1 MDATSSH
8 SSPHPARLGTPPFAI
23 PHNRAGLLFFWELA
37 TMTRE
42 QQIKHDIR
50 HLTRKVWR
58 AMCLSVL
65 LILGWGALTLAIHMH
80 GKESQHAGPAR

>member
-1 MDATSSH
+1 
-8 SSPHPARLGTPPFAI
+8 
-23 PHNRAGLLFFWELA
+23 
-37 TMTRE
+37 MTRE
-42 QQIKHDIR
+42 QQIKNDIR

-80 GKESQHAGPAR
+80 GKESQHAGTAR